1 VGYGLTGSYC
11 EAMQMAIDGH
21 GVPVISGPQAQLRTI
36 TKQQRD
42 PQDPVVVFAP
52 GVARWGSPMADA
64 TLAAF

>member
-1 VGYGLTGSYC
+1 
-11 EAMQMAIDGH
+11 MAIDGH